1 MRESMKD
8 QALQWCEEFELKVIQ
23 LYETVQVRHGLM
35 LVGAPMGGKT
45 TIMRTL
51 ADSLTRINLHKVQD
65 AHKADMNE
73 AGQIE

>member
-1 MRESMKD
+1 M
-8 QALQWCEEFELKVIQ
+8 
-23 LYETVQVRHGLM
+23 RHGLM

-65 AHKADMNE
+65 ALKAGMSE
-73 AGQIE
+73 TGQIE